1 MDDVVSKAQSGLLSG
16 DEIAQY
22 RRDGYVVA
30 RGLLG
35 PRMIEA
41 CRKALSDLA
50 AGRVPTRQTGLMFEK
65 GYRAEDIPPDER
77 ERYVRK
83 YMDYVED
90 SAVLKAAA
98 MHRRLHAILDQ
109 LLGQGRVLFQ
119 EMALVKPPRIGA
131 EKPWHQ
137 DASYFRVTDPS
148 LIAGVWMALDPAL
161 RNNGCMEVIPGSHL
175 RGPVAH
181 VHENDFNRCR
191 IVDRLVDPSRAV
203 QIEMQPGD
211 ALIFQSLLQHFT
223 APNNSDLTR
232 RAIQFH
238 YHQLGAVWGSV
249 ADHQRLYHD
258 ERGAYAGC
266 TMPHEPTPPG
276 FKHFYRDG
284 LIRPVVPMD
293 EVG

>member
-1 MDDVVSKAQSGLLSG
+1 MDDVVSKPQSGLLSAG
-16 DEIAQY
+16 DIAQY

-35 PRMIEA
+35 PCMVDA

-50 AGRVPTRQTGLMFEK
+50 ADRIPRRDTGLMFEK
-65 GYRAEDIPPDER
+65 GYRAEDIPPDQR

-83 YMDYVED
+83 YTDYVED
-90 SAVLKAAA
+90 APALKAAA

-109 LLGQGRVLFQ
+109 LLGEGRVLFQ

-131 EKPWHQ
+131 DKPWHQ
-137 DASYFRVTDPS
+137 DASYFRLTDPS
-148 LIAGVWMALDPAL
+148 LIVGVWIALDPAL
-161 RNNGCMEVIPGSHL
+161 RDNGCMEVIPGSHL
-175 RGPVAH
+175 WGPVPH

-191 IVDRLVDPSRAV
+191 MDERLIDPARAL

-211 ALIFQSLLQHFT
+211 ALIFGSLLQHFT

-238 YHQLGAVWGSV
+238 YHQAGAVWGSV
-249 ADHQRLYHD
+249 EDHRRLYHD
-258 ERGAYAGC
+258 ARGEYAGC
-266 TMPHEPTPPG
+266 TTAHEPTPPG
-276 FKHFYRDG
+276 YKHFYRDG
-284 LIRPVVPMD
+284 LPRPVVPMD
-293 EVG
+293 EVS

>member
-1 MDDVVSKAQSGLLSG
+1 MDDLVTSSHAGLLSG
-16 DEIAQY
+16 DEIAHY
-22 RRDGYVVA
+22 RRDGYVVV

-35 PRMIEA
+35 ARMIDA

-50 AGRVPTRQTGLMFEK
+50 ADRVPKRQTGLMFEK
-65 GYRAEDIPPDER
+65 GYRAEDIPPEQR
-77 ERYVRK
+77 ENFVRK

-90 SAVLKAAA
+90 SPPLKAAA
-98 MHRRLHAILDQ
+98 MHRRLHAVLDQ

-131 EKPWHQ
+131 DKPWHQ
-137 DASYFRVTDPS
+137 DASYFRVTDPG
-148 LIAGVWMALDPAL
+148 LIVGVWMALDPAL

-175 RGPVAH
+175 RGAVPH

-191 IVDRLVDPSRAV
+191 IDDRYVDPKQAV

-211 ALIFQSLLQHFT
+211 ALLFHALLQHFT

-238 YHQLGAVWGSV
+238 YHQIGAVWGSV
-249 ADHQRLYHD
+249 ADHQRHFRD
-258 ERGAYAGC
+258 QRGAYAGC
-266 TMPHEPTPPG
+266 TVAHEPTPPG

-293 EVG
+293 EVS